1 MGIKYSTPG
10 ENRAYMEGYT
20 RARQA
25 GGLDWAELRI
35 RVEAARD
42 TVRDRLA
49 EKDREI
55 RRQAFQHLMTTYEA
69 FGNTIASTYAAS
81 VKKDQFMAEA
91 HHFDSARQA

>member
-1 MGIKYSTPG
+1 MGIRYTTPG
-10 ENRAYMEGYT
+10 ENRAYMDGYT

-55 RRQAFQHLMTTYEA
+55 RRLRAELAAQREEYE
-69 FGNTIASTYAAS
+69 GRILDLES
-81 VKKDQFMAEA
+81 QIEA
-91 HHFDSARQA
+91 HKIAWRHRREEA